1 MSLRIDLLKSED
13 YALDEIQHSVWEKT
27 RANYMEGNFS
37 REGYYNHMSEVFYLA
52 AKNNVQVFIPKLDKD
67 KKVIGMQRYPIPC
80 ASLMGD
86 PRNLSYYLEEV
97 NGRRKRPTRLTE
109 RVRMHHLLLC
119 LDAQKQVQL

>member
-1 MSLRIDLLKSED
+1 MSLRIDLLQSRD

-27 RANYMEGNFS
+27 KSNYEKGKFS
-37 REGYYNHMSEVFYLA
+37 RERYYNHMSEVFCLA
-52 AKNNVQVFIPKLDKD
+52 AKNNVQVFMPKLDKD
-67 KKVIGMQRYPIPC
+67 KKVVGMQRYPIPC

-86 PRNLSYYLEEV
+86 PRGLGYYLEEV

-119 LDAQKQVQL
+119 LDAKKQVQL